1 MKNPKIAQVLK
12 YHRKLSQLS
21 VQEVSDILKDHNIV
35 AAPKTIYGWENGQ
48 TQPNADTL
56 MVLCQLYHIE
66 DALYTFGYKEKQEEP
81 ITLSKEEEQ
90 IIMACRKDEELRR
103 VLIRLLNLS

>member
-1 MKNPKIAQVLK
+1 MKNPKIAQMLK

-21 VQEVSDILKDHNIV
+21 VQQVSNKLKDYNIV
-35 AAPKTIYGWENGQ
+35 AAQKTIYGWENGQ

-56 MVLCQLYHIE
+56 MVLCQLYNIE
-66 DALYTFGYKEKQEEP
+66 DALYTFGYKEESGKP

-90 IIMACRKDEELRR
+90 IVMACRKDEELKR
-103 VLIRLLNLS
+103 VLVRLLKLD